1 MDLSAIDEPQ
11 YATYA
16 YGTLAETKQE
26 VVVTGTYQ
34 AQVEECVRFLAP
46 HLPIAPEWGIV
57 LGTGQGDWSDRL
69 EEGNLLPYQELPH
82 FPQATSP
89 SHAGRLCW
97 GRLAE
102 KQVMLCQGRFHAYEG
117 YSLHQVT
124 FPVRVMAGLGV
135 KNLVI
140 TNAAGGLDP
149 LFRPGDLMLI
159 TDHINLIGD
168 DPLRGENVDDW
179 GPRFP
184 DLSQA
189 YDLNLREQAETVARR
204 LGLGLRQGVYAAV
217 KGPSLETPAET
228 RFLRLIGA
236 DAVGMSTVPEVIT
249 AVHAGLRVL
258 GVSVI
263 SNLNLPDAMAP
274 IAIEAIID
282 TVARAEP
289 HLVELVLGVLE
300 EVF

>member
-1 MDLSAIDEPQ
+1 MSQ
-11 YATYA
+11 
-16 YGTLAETKQE
+16 
-26 VVVTGTYQ
+26 TYQ
-34 AQVEECVRFLAP
+34 AQVEECVRYIVP
-46 HLPIAPEWGIV
+46 HLKAAPEWGII
-57 LGTGQGDWSDRL
+57 LGTGQGDWAMRL
-69 EEGNLLPYQELPH
+69 SGGDCLPYQDLPH
-82 FPQATSP
+82 FPPATSP

-97 GRLAE
+97 GQLSGR
-102 KQVMLCQGRFHAYEG
+102 QVMLCQGRFHAYEG
-117 YSLHQVT
+117 YSLRQVT

-135 KNLVI
+135 KTLIV
-140 TNAAGGLDP
+140 TNAAGGLNP
-149 LFRPGDLMLI
+149 LFKPGDLMLI
-159 TDHINLIGD
+159 CDHLNLIGD
-168 DPLRGENVDDW
+168 NPLVGENIDAW

-184 DLSQA
+184 DLSQT
-189 YDLNLREQAETVARR
+189 YDLNLRTTAETVARR
-204 LGLGLRQGVYAAV
+204 LGLGLRQGVYVAV

-258 GVSVI
+258 GLSVI

-289 HLVELVLGVLE
+289 HLVELLLGVMQE
-300 EVF
+300 GF